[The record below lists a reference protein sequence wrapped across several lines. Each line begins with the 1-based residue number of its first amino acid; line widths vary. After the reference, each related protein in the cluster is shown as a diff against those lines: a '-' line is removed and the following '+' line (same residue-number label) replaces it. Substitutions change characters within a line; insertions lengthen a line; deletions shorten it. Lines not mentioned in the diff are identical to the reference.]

1 MPGAGRLWSHE
12 PVPTDRELL
21 ELAVHL
27 ARQAGELIR
36 SGRSRAGDQVD
47 VKSSPT
53 DVVTAMDRA
62 SEQLL
67 VAELARRRPSDAI
80 LGEEGTARSGT
91 TGVRWVL
98 DPIDGTVNYLYGLPW
113 YAVSVAAEV
122 DGSVVAGVVY
132 QPDSGELF
140 RAARG
145 EGAWLGDTRLRCT
158 TGPELGQAL
167 VSTGFGYD
175 AVRRAGQAAVAAGLL
190 PQVRDLRRLG
200 SAALDLCQLAA
211 GRVDAHYEE
220 GLSYWDY
227 AAGALIAS
235 EAGAVVDWLPG
246 APPAAPCLVGAGP
259 ALHPALCAVLG
270 GLRAQDNGAQDNGT
284 RA

>member
-1 MPGAGRLWSHE
+1 M
-12 PVPTDRELL
+12 PTDRELL
-21 ELAVHL
+21 ELAVRL
-27 ARQAGELIR
+27 ARQAGELVR

-67 VAELARRRPSDAI
+67 VAELTRLRPSDGI
-80 LGEEGTARSGT
+80 LGEEGAAHTGT

-132 QPDSGELF
+132 QPESRELF
-140 RAARG
+140 RAVRG

-158 TGPELGQAL
+158 PGPILGQAL

-175 AVRRAGQAAVAAGLL
+175 AVRRTDQAVVAAGLL

-211 GRVDAHYEE
+211 GRVDAHYEA

-235 EAGAVVDWLPG
+235 EAGAVVDWLAG
-246 APPAAPCLVGAGP
+246 TPPAADCLVAAGP
-259 ALHPALCAVLG
+259 ELYPALCAVLT
-270 GLRAQDNGAQDNGT
+270 GLRAQVNGT